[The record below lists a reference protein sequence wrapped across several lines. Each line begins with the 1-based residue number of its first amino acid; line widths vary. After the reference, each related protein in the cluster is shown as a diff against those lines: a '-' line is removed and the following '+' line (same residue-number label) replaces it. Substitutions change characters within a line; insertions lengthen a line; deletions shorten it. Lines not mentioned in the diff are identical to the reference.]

1 MPPPRTL
8 PKPPT
13 AKPSAS
19 PQKADE
25 VTITRAAPSHR
36 RKNSSVSGIPKPG
49 NGLSERATGG
59 NARKLPPPPSS
70 SPEKA
75 SPAKPAAADKPS
87 AIPLPPPP
95 PPQKL
100 KMQSPTKLRERL
112 ASEQKAIHAADAAL
126 QAELRAIGAELAKL
140 SRGAAAAPDAKA
152 DARLAAMARRHADVV
167 AALTGRVDA
176 LGADVAESLLV
187 SEARARALDDLY
199 REANAENEA
208 LYARFNEELARF
220 AGKVKVGEAEAE
232 VRRRWALAEEE
243 AEMLRRENGRLKREV
258 VGLRAQIRE

>member
-1 MPPPRTL
+1 
-8 PKPPT
+8 
-13 AKPSAS
+13 
-19 PQKADE
+19 
-25 VTITRAAPSHR
+25 
-36 RKNSSVSGIPKPG
+36 VSGIPKPG

-70 SPEKA
+70 SAEKP

-112 ASEQKAIHAADAAL
+112 ASEQKAIQAADAAL

-140 SRGAAAAPDAKA
+140 SRGASAAPEAKA

-167 AALTGRVDA
+167 AALTARVDA

-232 VRRRWALAEEE
+232 VRRRWVLAEEE

-258 VGLRAQIRE
+258 VRLRAQIRE